1 MAQSDV
7 QHLSQQLGLSSAACK
22 LLAAQLGQELLVAAA
37 VLAPILLHETQIGS
51 GQLSTA
57 GEACYNPE
65 RTPKAVS
72 ETSHGLQ

>member
-37 VLAPILLHETQIGS
+37 VLAPILLHETQIGP

-57 GEACYNPE
+57 GEAHQNPMCN
-65 RTPKAVS
+65 PIGMS
-72 ETSHGLQ
+72 ETSHTL